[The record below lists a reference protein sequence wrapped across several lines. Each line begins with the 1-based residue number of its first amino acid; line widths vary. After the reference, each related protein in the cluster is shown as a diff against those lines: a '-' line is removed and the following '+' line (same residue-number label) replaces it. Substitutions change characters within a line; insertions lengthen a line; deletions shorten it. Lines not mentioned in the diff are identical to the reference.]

1 MDYLIVLRFE
11 HESVEVRHSGSLRDA
26 LKAAW
31 AVCRERRQNPLTMT
45 MLDAEATPVADDS
58 DGWATVSPVERMD

>member
-31 AVCRERRQNPLTMT
+31 AVCRERWKLK
-45 MLDAEATPVADDS
+45 L
-58 DGWATVSPVERMD
+58 